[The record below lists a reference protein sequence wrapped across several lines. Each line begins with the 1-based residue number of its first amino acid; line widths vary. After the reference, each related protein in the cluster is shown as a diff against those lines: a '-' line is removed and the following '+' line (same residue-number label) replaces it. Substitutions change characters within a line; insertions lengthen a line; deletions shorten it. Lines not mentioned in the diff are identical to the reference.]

1 MEKSIK
7 LVVCDLD
14 NTLYDWVGYFVPAL
28 YALVE
33 RAANILDVK
42 QDVLLEDLKKVH
54 QKHHDSEH
62 PFALIETDIV
72 QSRFK
77 NFDRKQLFETFDE
90 AFYAFNSIRKSNLNV
105 YSGVYSTLD
114 KLIRENVC
122 IIAHTESKLHS
133 VVDRLTRLELTDY
146 FSSIY
151 CRERSSVSHPI
162 PDYEWRSYNEFP
174 MGKIFEL
181 SKHQRKPNVSVLKEI
196 CSRQG
201 FELKETAYVGDSISR
216 DILMANEADVF
227 SIWAKYGASH
237 REGVYE
243 KLVRVSHWTEDD
255 VMREIELKKRA
266 ASVRPDFIAERSFE
280 EILEALD
287 F

>member
-90 AFYAFNSIRKSNLNV
+90 AFYAFNSIRK
-105 YSGVYSTLD
+105 
-114 KLIRENVC
+114 
-122 IIAHTESKLHS
+122 
-133 VVDRLTRLELTDY
+133 
-146 FSSIY
+146 
-151 CRERSSVSHPI
+151 
-162 PDYEWRSYNEFP
+162 
-174 MGKIFEL
+174 
-181 SKHQRKPNVSVLKEI
+181 
-196 CSRQG
+196 
-201 FELKETAYVGDSISR
+201 
-216 DILMANEADVF
+216 
-227 SIWAKYGASH
+227 
-237 REGVYE
+237 E
-243 KLVRVSHWTEDD
+243 K
-255 VMREIELKKRA
+255 
-266 ASVRPDFIAERSFE
+266 
-280 EILEALD
+280 
-287 F
+287 